1 MVKITNELLLLGSP
15 VHSNGGNCPPGA
27 VNLEL
32 EICDHEVDS
41 AFRGISSS
49 STAPNVMNAASSPT
63 SSAARNSST
72 KEDEKPPFNS
82 THQVLGMYHPVPNKY
97 GNGTQIYGTLGRQQR
112 RHQRPLSGNSGSLQ
126 LNGRPR
132 SQRLGSDCSTSIIL
146 NPSTGQPSLI
156 ESNSFPQGAHI
167 ISSHP
172 MPGQQTSC
180 VSYHPNN
187 EWMMPSHPP
196 YIGIHPPEG
205 SISGSS
211 MERGPVT
218 SLMGGHNL
226 QNEVIPS
233 SCMNP
238 ELNGFNISNNPHIMS
253 SQHYGGN
260 QLLRGGS
267 IPSASD
273 TNYIPDL
280 EDTSSVIGGGL
291 APLPMP
297 PLSDQHLVRY
307 STIGRPHNRLQNQQ
321 LGNTVTSPRY
331 ARP

>member
-1 MVKITNELLLLGSP
+1 M
-15 VHSNGGNCPPGA
+15 
-27 VNLEL
+27 
-32 EICDHEVDS
+32 
-41 AFRGISSS
+41 SSS

-63 SSAARNSST
+63 SSTTHTRNSST
-72 KEDEKPPFNS
+72 NNKEDETPPFNS

-126 LNGRPR
+126 MNGRPR
-132 SQRLGSDCSTSIIL
+132 SQRLDSDCSTSIIL

-156 ESNSFPQGAHI
+156 ESNSFPQGQSSI

-172 MPGQQTSC
+172 MPCQPTSC
-180 VSYHPNN
+180 VSYHPPN
-187 EWMMPSHPP
+187 EWMVQSHHP
-196 YIGIHPPEG
+196 YIGLHPADG

-211 MERGPVT
+211 IERGPIT
-218 SLMGGHNL
+218 SLMGG
-226 QNEVIPS
+226 QNVQSGAITT
-233 SCMNP
+233 
-238 ELNGFNISNNPHIMS
+238 LNPHMMS
-253 SQHYGGN
+253 SHHGVGS

-280 EDTSSVIGGGL
+280 EETSSVVGGGV
-291 APLPMP
+291 APLPMQ

-307 STIGRPHNRLQNQQ
+307 STIGRPHNRLQSYPID
-321 LGNTVTSPRY
+321 NTVTSPR
-331 ARP
+331 